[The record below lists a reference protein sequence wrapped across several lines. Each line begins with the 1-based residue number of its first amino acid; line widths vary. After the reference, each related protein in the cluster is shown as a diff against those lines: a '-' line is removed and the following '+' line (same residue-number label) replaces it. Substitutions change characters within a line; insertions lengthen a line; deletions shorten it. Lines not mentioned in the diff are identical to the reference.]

1 MTDHRLPFQRLDA
14 YGVAKELAERVHSA
28 KIADRELRDQAT
40 SAAKSTFLRLSEGL
54 PLDGAAMRRKYFNE
68 SNGSL
73 HETLAAMDLAAA
85 IGAARSA
92 DAAAV
97 QLLGARLKKMLRAL
111 MHSR

>member
-14 YGVAKELAERVHSA
+14 YAVAKELAERVHAA

-85 IGAARSA
+85 LGAARAA

-97 QLLGARLKKMLRAL
+97 QVLGARLKKMLRAL